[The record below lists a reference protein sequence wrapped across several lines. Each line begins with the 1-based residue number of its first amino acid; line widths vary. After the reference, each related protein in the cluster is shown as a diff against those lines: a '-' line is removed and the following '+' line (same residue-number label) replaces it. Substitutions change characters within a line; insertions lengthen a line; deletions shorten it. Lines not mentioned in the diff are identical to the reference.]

1 MKFRNIFIA
10 SLSAVALASCSD
22 FLEVDAPSK
31 NEMGYVFSDK
41 TEMNN
46 ALNGIYKAM
55 LSADTY
61 GDKIY
66 STYVMNTDVDFKTN
80 SGRTLTG
87 SNWSRYDGNPMG
99 GNIASTWKQQ
109 YATIELTNLFVE
121 GAESSDLYKT
131 GEDEYD
137 EDILQMI
144 GEAKVARAIVYHDL
158 IWMFGDVPFSFNS
171 TRTAEDKIYP
181 IKDRAEILDE
191 LIKDLKE
198 ISENMKFADELPD
211 GVERISKEMA
221 WSMIARI
228 AQTAAGYTLRPDGNT
243 YGKMERMNGTRYT
256 EYYEIAKEYAAK
268 VIDSQKHKLAKPFYQ
283 VFLDECNFLPASGD
297 DVIWEIP
304 FAKTANGKVGYSH
317 GVKLDSYQSETPHPY
332 GEAKSDVRLNGVY
345 RYMFNENDV
354 RRDYVNQ
361 LTKYDAP
368 AGEAMFDN
376 NYTVSNGKWSKLW
389 VTGGLGNQ
397 TTENT
402 GINFPFMRY
411 TDVLL
416 MYAEAVN
423 ETEHGVSGPNGAK
436 AMDALAQVRKRA
448 FPNNP
453 DLVELYIASRTSEED
468 FRKAVLDE
476 RKFEF
481 AGENMRWRDLVRH
494 DLLSETVY
502 WTFYRYIALAE
513 ASESTSSYL
522 SAVAAYDFDGY
533 DEAYENVP
541 FTIYNVR
548 DVDNIM
554 TVDGI
559 EKPIYEKSVFPNQD
573 VKVCR
578 IINPYRQ
585 MSSSEVNNLGL
596 NNVRQDI
603 IEWSK
608 EGQIRNELRNSLRG
622 YIYMV
627 VEGGDEN
634 GADGVIMINNNGTWS
649 MDSRDLAT
657 FPNRTN
663 LPVIRYILPIP
674 QSVIDRSHGRYENKY
689 GYTNS

>member
-1 MKFRNIFIA
+1 
-10 SLSAVALASCSD
+10 
-22 FLEVDAPSK
+22 
-31 NEMGYVFSDK
+31 
-41 TEMNN
+41 
-46 ALNGIYKAM
+46 
-55 LSADTY
+55 
-61 GDKIY
+61 
-66 STYVMNTDVDFKTN
+66 
-80 SGRTLTG
+80 
-87 SNWSRYDGNPMG
+87 MG

-158 IWMFGDVPFSFNS
+158 TWMFGDVPFSFNS

-198 ISENMKFADELPD
+198 ISERMKFADELPD

-361 LTKYDAP
+361 LTK
-368 AGEAMFDN
+368 
-376 NYTVSNGKWSKLW
+376 
-389 VTGGLGNQ
+389 
-397 TTENT
+397 
-402 GINFPFMRY
+402 
-411 TDVLL
+411 
-416 MYAEAVN
+416 
-423 ETEHGVSGPNGAK
+423 
-436 AMDALAQVRKRA
+436 
-448 FPNNP
+448 
-453 DLVELYIASRTSEED
+453 
-468 FRKAVLDE
+468 
-476 RKFEF
+476 
-481 AGENMRWRDLVRH
+481 
-494 DLLSETVY
+494 
-502 WTFYRYIALAE
+502 
-513 ASESTSSYL
+513 
-522 SAVAAYDFDGY
+522 
-533 DEAYENVP
+533 
-541 FTIYNVR
+541 
-548 DVDNIM
+548 
-554 TVDGI
+554 
-559 EKPIYEKSVFPNQD
+559 
-573 VKVCR
+573 
-578 IINPYRQ
+578 
-585 MSSSEVNNLGL
+585 
-596 NNVRQDI
+596 
-603 IEWSK
+603 
-608 EGQIRNELRNSLRG
+608 
-622 YIYMV
+622 
-627 VEGGDEN
+627 
-634 GADGVIMINNNGTWS
+634 
-649 MDSRDLAT
+649 
-657 FPNRTN
+657 
-663 LPVIRYILPIP
+663 
-674 QSVIDRSHGRYENKY
+674 
-689 GYTNS
+689 

>member
-10 SLSAVALASCSD
+10 SLSAVALAACSD
-22 FLEVDAPSK
+22 YLEVDAPSQ
-31 NEMGYVFSDK
+31 NDPGYVFSDK

-46 ALNGIYKAM
+46 ALNGIYTAM
-55 LSADTY
+55 LSGDTY
-61 GDKIY
+61 GDKIF

-87 SNWSRYDGNPMG
+87 SNWYRYDGEPMG
-99 GNIASTWKQQ
+99 GSISATWKQQ
-109 YATIELTNLFVE
+109 YATIELTNLFIE
-121 GAESSDLYKT
+121 GAESSALYKT

-137 EDILQMI
+137 PEILQMI

-158 IWMFGDVPFSFNS
+158 IWMFGDVPFSFSSSRTS
-171 TRTAEDKIYP
+171 TEKIYP
-181 IKDRAEILDE
+181 IMDRAEILDK
-191 LIKDLKE
+191 LIEDLKV
-198 ISENMKFADELPD
+198 ISEDMKFADELTD

-228 AQTAAGYTLRPDGNT
+228 AQTAAGYTLRPDGMT
-243 YGKMERMNGTRYT
+243 YGKMERMNGERYT
-256 EYYEIAKEYAAK
+256 EYYEIARDYAAK
-268 VIDSQKHKLAKPFYQ
+268 VIDSQKHKLNKKFYE
-283 VFLDECNFLPASGD
+283 VFYDECNFLPASGD

-304 FAKTANGKVGYSH
+304 FGKTANGRVGYAH
-317 GVKLDSYQSETPHPY
+317 GIKLASYQSETPHAY
-332 GEAKSDVRLNGVY
+332 GEAKSDVRLNGIY
-345 RYMFNENDV
+345 RYMFNEKDV

-361 LTKYDAP
+361 LTKYNAP
-368 AGEAMFDN
+368 AGEALFDN
-376 NYTVSNGKWSKLW
+376 DYTVSNGKWSKLW
-389 VTGGLGNQ
+389 VNGGLGPQ
-397 TTENT
+397 TTDKT

-436 AMDALAQVRKRA
+436 AIDALTQVRRRA
-448 FPNNP
+448 FPDNP
-453 DLVELYIASRTSEED
+453 ELVEPYIASRTSEED

-494 DLLSETVY
+494 DLLAETVY

-513 ASESTSSYL
+513 SSESTSSYL
-522 SAVAAYDFDGY
+522 SAVSAYDFDGN
-533 DEAYENVP
+533 DEAYDKVP
-541 FTIYNVR
+541 FTIYSVR
-548 DVDNIM
+548 NVDNSM
-554 TVDGI
+554 TEDGVQ
-559 EKPIYEKSVFPNQD
+559 KPVYEKNVFPNQS

-578 IINPYRQ
+578 ILNPYKQ
-585 MSSSEVNNLGL
+585 MSSQEVNDMGL
-596 NNVRQDI
+596 SDVVSEI

-608 EGQIRNELRNSLRG
+608 EGSIRNELRNSLRG
-622 YIYMV
+622 YIYMTSD
-627 VEGGDEN
+627 EGDEN
-634 GADGVIMINNNGTWS
+634 GAGGTIWINDNGSWS

-657 FPNRTN
+657 FPNRKN

-674 QSVIDRSHGRYENKY
+674 QSVVDRSHGRYENKY
-689 GYTNS
+689 GYKNS